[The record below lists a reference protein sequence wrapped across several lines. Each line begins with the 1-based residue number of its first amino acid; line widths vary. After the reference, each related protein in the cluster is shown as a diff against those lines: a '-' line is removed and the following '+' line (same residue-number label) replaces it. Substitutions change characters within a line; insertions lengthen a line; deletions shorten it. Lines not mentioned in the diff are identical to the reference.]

1 MPIRFASSAIRF
13 LDGQPHNIRSK
24 LISDV
29 VWLRDYHD
37 TVPDLEDSL
46 FRFKVY
52 RDLFQWILF
61 LIDADHMLVANIGVL
76 AEEPHFWR
84 H

>member
-1 MPIRFASSAIRF
+1 MPIRFAASAIRF
-13 LDGQPHNIRSK
+13 LDDQPHNIRSK
-24 LISDV
+24 LINDV
-29 VWLRDYHD
+29 VWLRDNYD
-37 TVPDLEDSL
+37 TVPDLQDSL

-61 LIDADHMLVANIGVL
+61 VIDANHMLVANIGVNG
-76 AEEPHFWR
+76 EEPHFWR